1 MVFTT
6 VNIAVIVG
14 LTIIFSIDAYQFY
27 SILQRE
33 SEK

>member
-1 MVFTT
+1 MVFTSI
-6 VNIAVIVG
+6 NIAIITG